1 MAQNMPY
8 KIYYLKLSFSDLE
21 NILDHIAEDSP
32 SRASQYLEFLKT
44 TISKL
49 ADFPKM
55 GVLCK
60 RKHIRR
66 ECRVLIIDDYLIF
79 YKIDESS
86 QSVFIGRVLHQ
97 SVNYKLKKL
106 F

>member
-1 MAQNMPY
+1 MPHN
-8 KIYYLKLSFSDLE
+8 IVYLQQSYTDLE
-21 NILDHIAEDSP
+21 TILDHIAEDSP
-32 SRASQYLEFLKT
+32 LRANEYLQFLQV
-44 TISKL
+44 TIAKL

-55 GVLCK
+55 GVSCK

-66 ECRVLIIDDYLIF
+66 DCRVLIIESYLVF

-86 QSVFIGRVLHQ
+86 QTIIIGRVLHQ
-97 SVNYKLKKL
+97 SINYKTSQL